1 MFTHLHVHSHFSMLE
16 SSARI
21 EELVER
27 AALLKMDALALT
39 DKYVMGGAV
48 QFYRLAKDAGLKP
61 ITGCE
66 ICLKDN
72 GLSHLTLLVKNRT
85 GYENLCRLVS
95 KSHTEAPYLHEGERP
110 EQGPGVPAVKISCLA
125 EFSVGLI
132 ALSGCSNGK
141 ISRLL
146 KENKIHE
153 AISFAKI
160 LFNIFGRDFYIEI
173 QRYKTRLNLHQNS
186 ILASEALA
194 AFSQKTKIP
203 AAATNNVHYL
213 LQKDCRTYSSLAK
226 IKAMGAKADPLF
238 NIIQGDENYLKSPS
252 EMSLLFKDMPS
263 AVKNTQIIADKC
275 CFDFK
280 LGKTVLP
287 AFKTPGGK
295 SQEKYLSE
303 LCLEGI
309 KARFGASPPQKV
321 TERLEKELNIIYKTG
336 FTGYFLIVADI
347 AGFAHKN
354 SIPICGKGSSA
365 GSLVSYLL
373 KISNVDPVKNNLYF
387 ERFLNLERKEPPD
400 IDIDVSARDR
410 QKIWHYLR
418 SRYGHNSIARVSSFA
433 TTKPRAAIRESGRIT
448 GMPKEDVDHII
459 KSAPGYNRF
468 YTASKMQTCLKSAG
482 PADIKDPSLKKI
494 LELSEDIGGYIR
506 HVSMHPSAF
515 IVSDCD
521 LSCRIPLTLSET
533 GQIMSQYDMNSI
545 DDIGILKID
554 LINSLSLSLISDVSA
569 ILEKQ
574 RKIKINMAD
583 IPCNDSNVFSLMQ
596 EGSTLGVFQLES
608 FGIRTLARK
617 IKPECLNDITLLIS
631 LYRPGPQ
638 QSGMVNNFIERKF
651 GREKISYIHK
661 DLEPLL
667 KETFGVILYQE
678 QAMQAAIKIA
688 GYSLSEA
695 DSLRKAMVTLSREK
709 MLSQQ
714 QRFLQGGLRKG
725 YSADTVKDAF
735 RMISK
740 FASYGFVKAHAAA
753 YADISYKTCFL
764 KYHYP
769 AEFLATILTNN
780 SGYYSKMQYL
790 EEARRL
796 GIALKLPDI
805 NKSGFEF
812 KVENCGKAIRS
823 PLISVKNLGYAGA
836 GCIINERNKNG
847 RFRSFTDFYFRVSAT
862 CRISGTAIENLIKIG
877 AFDFTGIPTKQLLN
891 DFYSIKKLKKP
902 TANTEVAI
910 FDCSDFSCFI
920 KKTVNAWE
928 PEKDFSI
935 EEKLLMQ
942 VRLLGFYISA
952 HPLQVFKQGLKNS
965 GASHAVITKSGSFYN
980 LRGSVTAAGI
990 IISKRIENTKS
1001 GQNMMFCTMED
1012 EDGMYEAVFF
1022 PLIYKKYIKLLSSER
1037 FIVIKGRLHIKDINV
1052 SLISK
1057 EALGIAEFSKNER
1070 IRKEEA
1076 IKESFLAGM
1085 ANPWIK
1091 A

>member
-1 MFTHLHVHSHFSMLE
+1 MFTHLHVHSHFSILE

-21 EELVER
+21 EELAER
-27 AALLKMDALALT
+27 AALLGMDALALT
-39 DKYVMGGAV
+39 DKYAMGGAV
-48 QFYRLAKDAGLKP
+48 QFYRLAKAAGLKP

-66 ICLKDN
+66 ICLSDN
-72 GLSHLTLLVKNRT
+72 DLSHLTLLVKNKT

-95 KSHTEAPYLHEGERP
+95 KSHTETGYFHEGGLPRI
-110 EQGPGVPAVKISCLA
+110 PAVKIGWLA
-125 EFSVGLI
+125 EFCCGLI

-146 KENKIHE
+146 KENNIQE
-153 AISFAKI
+153 AMSFAKK

-173 QRYKTRLNLHQNS
+173 QRCKSRLNLHQNNG
-186 ILASEALA
+186 LASEALA

-213 LQKDCRTYSSLAK
+213 LQEDCRTYSYLAK
-226 IKAMGAKADPLF
+226 IKAMGTKADPLF
-238 NIIQGDENYLKSPS
+238 NIIQGGENYLKSPQ
-252 EMSLLFKDMPS
+252 EMAALFKDMPS
-263 AVKNTQIIADKC
+263 AIKNTQIIADKC
-275 CFDFK
+275 CFDFE

-287 AFKTPGGK
+287 VFKTPYGQP
-295 SQEKYLSE
+295 QEKYLSE
-303 LCLEGI
+303 LCMEGI
-309 KARFGASPPQKV
+309 KARFGAICPQKV
-321 TERLEKELNIIYKTG
+321 TERLEKELDIIHKTG
-336 FTGYFLIVADI
+336 FAGYFLIVADI
-347 AGFAHKN
+347 AEFAHKN

-373 KISNVDPVKNNLYF
+373 KISNVDPVENNLYF
-387 ERFLNLERKEPPD
+387 ERFLNEERAEPPD
-400 IDIDVSARDR
+400 IDIDISAKDR
-410 QKIWHYLR
+410 QKIWYYLCR
-418 SRYGHNSIARVSSFA
+418 RYGNSSIARVSSFA

-448 GMPKEDVDHII
+448 GMAKEDVDYII

-468 YTASKMQTCLKSAG
+468 YTPKKMQNSLKSAG
-482 PADIKDPSLKKI
+482 LADIKDPSLRKI
-494 LELSEDIGGYIR
+494 LSLSENIGGYIR

-533 GQIMSQYDMNSI
+533 GEIMSQYDMNSI

-574 RKIKINMAD
+574 RKIKIDMAD
-583 IPCNDSNVFSLMQ
+583 IPCNDSNIFDLMQ
-596 EGSTLGVFQLES
+596 KGSTLGVFQLES
-608 FGIRTLARK
+608 FGIRTLSRK
-617 IKPECLNDITLLIS
+617 IKPACLNDITLLIS

-695 DSLRKAMVTLSREK
+695 DGLRKAMVNLSHEK

-714 QRFLQGGLRKG
+714 QRFMQGGLKKG
-725 YSADTVKDAF
+725 YSAAIVGYAF
-735 RMISK
+735 RLISK

-753 YADISYKTCFL
+753 YADISCKTCFL

-780 SGYYSKMQYL
+780 SGYFSKMQYL

-812 KVENCGKAIRS
+812 KVENCGKTIRV
-823 PLISVKNLGYAGA
+823 PLISVKNLGYAGTN
-836 GCIINERNKNG
+836 CIINERNKNG
-847 RFRSFTDFYFRVSAT
+847 AFRNFDDFYSRVSAN
-862 CRISGTAIENLIKIG
+862 CRISCAAIENLIKTG
-877 AFDFTGIPTKQLLN
+877 AFNFTGTPAKQLLHE
-891 DFYSIKKLKKP
+891 FYSIKKLKKP
-902 TANTEVAI
+902 PANTAGAI
-910 FDCSDFSCFI
+910 FDCRDFSCYI
-920 KKTVNAWE
+920 KKTDKAMGL
-928 PEKDFSI
+928 EKDFSI
-935 EEKLLMQ
+935 EEKLLIEAQ
-942 VRLLGFYISA
+942 LLGFYISA

-965 GASHAVITKSGSFYN
+965 GACPAIITKSGSFYN
-980 LRGSVTAAGI
+980 LSGPVTAAGI

-1022 PLIYKKYIKLLSSER
+1022 SPVYKKYIKLLSSER
-1037 FIVIKGRLHIKDINV
+1037 FIIIKGRLHIKDNNV
-1052 SLISK
+1052 SLIAK
-1057 EALGIAEFSKNER
+1057 EVLGIAAFSKNER
-1070 IRKEEA
+1070 IRKKEA
-1076 IKESFLAGM
+1076 IKESFLAGV
-1085 ANPWIK
+1085 ANPWIQ